1 MDGGFFFRH
10 LLPKSLIRNETL
22 DFESKLSSGHPIFLY
37 LHGSTGTRFVSFSC
51 KHFMALSCSELMPIF
66 FSFLFYGQWLK
77 ERVGCNI
84 IYKYAI
90 ITLST
95 HYLSQALLCT
105 LVDFPIAITRLLG
118 KIWLNIDIKHE
129 KKYTCDV
136 QDIISWKKLKY
147 CMSCIVFNTTFKK
160 KSILAVILFLHLVCD
175 IFTRIDLLFVEA
187 AGTEFS

>member
-1 MDGGFFFRH
+1 MQCILICLDEISFIICIHLSVLTFIFSNSWIIVRVIKHVYFFKFSFSYKPKKYKLDGVFFFRH

-84 IYKYAI
+84 NMQ
-90 ITLST
+90 S
-95 HYLSQALLCT
+95 
-105 LVDFPIAITRLLG
+105 
-118 KIWLNIDIKHE
+118 
-129 KKYTCDV
+129 
-136 QDIISWKKLKY
+136 
-147 CMSCIVFNTTFKK
+147 
-160 KSILAVILFLHLVCD
+160 
-175 IFTRIDLLFVEA
+175 
-187 AGTEFS
+187 